1 MRTIYSDDIKTVAD
15 SDGRIRSQYGFTET
29 LRFTS
34 SRSPFGTGTNLQNI
48 PKKMRVMFIPDV
60 GFVLLEMD
68 LSQAEARIV
77 AYRARDY
84 VGLVKIF
91 ESGQDIHKCV
101 ASIIFKK
108 PVSEISFD
116 ERYTAKRIVHAS
128 NYDMGPKKFA
138 QIYNMDIAR
147 FNLDIPFINK
157 IQAAAFQ
164 KIVHQAFPSIRGVYH
179 KEIRELVSRD
189 KMLRGIFGSRMIF
202 HDRLGPDLFRAAY
215 AYYAQN
221 AIGQLTNIILMKIT
235 KRVNVLHQMHDGLL
249 MQVKPDE
256 VKDVMKFVHE
266 EAQIP
271 LTIEGRTIVIPEEYS
286 VGDNW
291 GELEEVA

>member
-1 MRTIYSDDIKTVAD
+1 M
-15 SDGRIRSQYGFTET
+15 YGFTET

-48 PKKMRVMFIPDV
+48 TKKMRVMFIPDE
-60 GFVLLEMD
+60 GFVFLEMD

-84 VGLVKIF
+84 DGLVKIF
-91 ESGQDIHKCV
+91 ESGQDIHKYV

-108 PVSEISFD
+108 LADLISFM

-138 QIYNMDIAR
+138 EIYNMDIAR

-164 KIVHQAFPSIRGVYH
+164 RIVHKAFPNIRDVYH
-179 KEIRELVSRD
+179 REIREEVS
-189 KMLRGIFGSRMIF
+189 KTKTLHGIWGSRMIF
-202 HDRLGPDLFRAAY
+202 HDRIGPDLFRAAY

-221 AIGQLTNIILMKIT
+221 AIGQLTNIILMKIAKDVT
-235 KRVNVLHQMHDGLL
+235 VLHQMHDGLL

-256 VKDVMKFVHE
+256 VKDVMNYIHDQ
-266 EAQIP
+266 AQIP
-271 LTIEGRTIVIPEEYS
+271 ITIEGRTIIIPEEYG

-291 GELEEVA
+291 GEMKEVERSERDAA